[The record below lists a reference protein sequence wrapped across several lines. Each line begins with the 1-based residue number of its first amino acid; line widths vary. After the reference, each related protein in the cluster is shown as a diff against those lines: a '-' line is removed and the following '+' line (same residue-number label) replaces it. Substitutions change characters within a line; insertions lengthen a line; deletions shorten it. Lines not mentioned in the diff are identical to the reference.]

1 MSDHGVPGLPL
12 WLMVPA
18 SLALLLLLFQ
28 ALRIS
33 GSTSAR
39 YVVFACWARFMLSS
53 FHTYTFPKVV
63 GDISGTALG
72 SATLFLLGAAI
83 IPRALLL
90 NRGIASAYLVF
101 IAGALSAAV
110 NTSFVQAFEPIT
122 KFGLLIVVALHC
134 FNALRSGD
142 ERRFTVALLLS
153 FVPLILFQVFSLI
166 LNVPKATEG
175 AGGESY
181 IGGYYQEAAFSI
193 ALVGLLIVAAVARS
207 IPRWTKAIIIPVA
220 TVGILFANYRTA
232 IMAMIPLIIYYLLYA
247 LSRLV
252 AHNLRTLL
260 VVVAGAGIVV
270 SGGTALMTLDR
281 FQDLRT
287 IATAEKPLI
296 KPPDEF
302 TTQDRRLL
310 SGRTQI
316 WSDYYYKWKDDGT
329 QVQHLVGFG
338 PDSWETYFNLYAHNT
353 FVSFLFEYGL
363 LGVAALCML
372 FLAGLIAAFRTGVHR
387 WKMIAAHLSF
397 ITLNLATM
405 PFWLVEGIIVYALL
419 VGYTLYYA
427 SLPAFSFRQ
436 PPYEPRLSP
445 VRA

>member
-1 MSDHGVPGLPL
+1 MSDTGVPGLPL
-12 WLMVPA
+12 WLQVPA
-18 SLALLLLLFQ
+18 SLALVLLLLQ
-28 ALRIS
+28 ALRIA
-33 GSTSAR
+33 GSPSAR

-53 FHTYTFPKVV
+53 FHTYTFPHVI
-63 GDISGTALG
+63 GDISGTAIG

-83 IPRALLL
+83 VPRALLL
-90 NRGIASAYLVF
+90 NRVIVSAYLVL
-101 IAGALSAAV
+101 IVVALSAAA
-110 NTSFVQAFEPIT
+110 NGSFVKAFEPMT

-134 FNALRSGD
+134 FNALRRGD
-142 ERRFTVALLLS
+142 ERRFTIALLLS
-153 FVPLILFQVFSLI
+153 FVPLLLFQLFSVI
-166 LNVPKATEG
+166 LDVPKSTEG

-193 ALVGLLIVAAVARS
+193 ALVGLLIVAAAARS
-207 IPRWTKAIIIPVA
+207 IPGWVKAVIVPVA
-220 TVGILFANYRTA
+220 TAGIIVANYRTA
-232 IMAMIPLIIYYLLYA
+232 ILAMIPLIIFYLLYG

-252 AHNLRTLL
+252 ARNLRSLI
-260 VVVAGAGIVV
+260 VAVAGSALVIV
-270 SGGTALMTLDR
+270 GGTALMTLDR

-338 PDSWETYFNLYAHNT
+338 PESWETYFNLYAHNT
-353 FVSFLFEYGL
+353 FVSFMFEYGV
-363 LGVAALCML
+363 LGVAALCLL
-372 FLAGLIAAFRTGVHR
+372 FAAGLLAAFGTGLHR
-387 WKMIAAHLSF
+387 WKLIAAHLSF

-419 VGYTLYYA
+419 LGYTLYYG
-427 SLPAFSFRQ
+427 SLPVFSIKR
-436 PPYEPRLSP
+436 PLYEPQLAP
-445 VRA
+445 VRT